1 MSTDKGYIR
10 LFRDIRDNWVWDD
23 KPFARG
29 QAWID
34 LIMMMNHK
42 DREVFYDGRMII
54 VKRGSRITSLRK
66 LGERWGWSRHKVSE
80 FLDDL
85 EKAGM
90 ISQKRDSKKTLIN
103 VIKYGFFQGQQNQKG
118 TVKGQ
123 SSDTEVTQTGQS
135 SDTEGHKQ
143 LIKNNEEVIRKNEEE
158 KDLRSDFTQDELE
171 KLEKEGWTLV

>member
-1 MSTDKGYIR
+1 MGSSDKGYIK
-10 LFRDIRDNWVWDD
+10 LYRDIRDNWVWED

-29 QAWID
+29 QAWAD

-42 DREVFYDGRMII
+42 DREVFYDGRMIT

-85 EKAGM
+85 EKSGM
-90 ISQKRDSKKTLIN
+90 ITQKRDSKKTLIN
-103 VIKYGFFQGQQNQKG
+103 VIKYDFFQGQQNQKG

-123 SSDTEVTQTGQS
+123 SSDTEVTQKGHR

-143 LIKNNEEVIRKNEEE
+143 YIKKNDKDIIKNEEE
-158 KDLRSDFTQDELE
+158 YRPSVFSENDATDEE
-171 KLEKEGWTLV
+171 EGWGYE

>member
-1 MSTDKGYIR
+1 MGSSGNGYIK
-10 LFRDIRDNWVWDD
+10 LYRDIRDNWVWEDR
-23 KPFARG
+23 PYARG

-42 DREVFYDGRMII
+42 DREIFHDGRMIT

-66 LGERWGWSRHKVSE
+66 LAERWGWSRHKVSE

-85 EKAGM
+85 ERSGM
-90 ISQKRDSKKTLIN
+90 ITQKRDSKKTLIN
-103 VIKYGFFQGQQNQKG
+103 VIKYDFFQGQQNQKG

-123 SSDTEVTQTGQS
+123 SSDTEVTQKGHR

-143 LIKNNEEVIRKNEEE
+143 RMRKNEKGMSKNEEE
-158 KDLRSDFTQDELE
+158 ETPPFSVFPDGFFDDE
-171 KLEKEGWTLV
+171 EGE

>member
-90 ISQKRDSKKTLIN
+90 ISQKRDSK
-103 VIKYGFFQGQQNQKG
+103 G
-118 TVKGQ
+118 TVK
-123 SSDTEVTQTGQS
+123 
-135 SDTEGHKQ
+135 
-143 LIKNNEEVIRKNEEE
+143 
-158 KDLRSDFTQDELE
+158 
-171 KLEKEGWTLV
+171 

>member
-1 MSTDKGYIR
+1 MGSSDKGYIK
-10 LFRDIRDNWVWDD
+10 LYRDIRDNWVWED

-29 QAWID
+29 QAWAD

-42 DREVFYDGRMII
+42 DREVFYDGRMIT

-85 EKAGM
+85 EKSGM

-103 VIKYGFFQGQQNQKG
+103 VIKYDFFQGQQNQKG
-118 TVKGQ
+118 TVKGH
-123 SSDTEVTQTGQS
+123 SGDTQVTQKGHS
-135 SDTEGHKQ
+135 GDTQGHKQ
-143 LIKNNEEVIRKNEEE
+143 YIKKNEERMIKNEEE
-158 KDLRSDFTQDELE
+158 VAPSAFSENDDTDEE
-171 KLEKEGWTLV
+171 EGWGYD

>member
-1 MSTDKGYIR
+1 MSTDKGFIKLY
-10 LFRDIRDNWVWDD
+10 RDIRDNWTWEDR
-23 KPFARG
+23 PFARG

-42 DREVFYDGRMII
+42 DKEVFHNGRMII

-85 EKAGM
+85 EKSGM

-103 VIKYGFFQGQQNQKG
+103 VIKYGYFQSPQKQKG

-123 SSDTEVTQTGQS
+123 SNDTEVTQRRRS

-143 LIKNNEEVIRKNEEE
+143 RMKKNDKGIKKNEEE
-158 KDLRSDFTQDELE
+158 YRPSVFSENDATDEE
-171 KLEKEGWTLV
+171 EGWGYE

>member
-1 MSTDKGYIR
+1 MGSSDKGYIK
-10 LFRDIRDNWVWDD
+10 LYRDIRDNWVWED

-29 QAWID
+29 QAWAD

-42 DREVFYDGRMII
+42 DREVFHDGRMIT

-66 LGERWGWSRHKVSE
+66 LAERWGWSRHKVSE

-85 EKAGM
+85 EKSGM

-103 VIKYGFFQGQQNQKG
+103 VIKYDFFQGQQNQKG
-118 TVKGQ
+118 TVKGH
-123 SSDTEVTQTGQS
+123 SSDTEGTQKGHS

-143 LIKNNEEVIRKNEEE
+143 YIKKNEKECIKNDKEEAPSAFSEN
-158 KDLRSDFTQDELE
+158 DDTDDE
-171 KLEKEGWTLV
+171 EGWGYD